1 MTDHTATPA
10 PAPSRSTTTTP
21 PAPTAEADPAIRTRR
36 RGDDLENAIIEAAWQ
51 ELREVGFGKLTM
63 AGIAQR
69 AHTGK
74 AVLYRRWPSTTELVL
89 DALRRQIVVRQE
101 VPDTGSLRGDLLT
114 LLHGLA
120 ARFDSA
126 PRDTISGLMAE
137 TLRDPH
143 LALRLQEHIAGS
155 GLREV
160 LVTVLERALARGEIR
175 AEALTER
182 VTTLPVDL
190 LRHEFLVRGGP
201 VSDAAIVEIIDDVFL
216 PVVRGHAARAA
227 S

>member
-1 MTDHTATPA
+1 MTDP
-10 PAPSRSTTTTP
+10 TT
-21 PAPTAEADPAIRTRR
+21 RTRR
-36 RGDDLENAIIEAAWQ
+36 RGDDLEHAIIEAAWQ
-51 ELREVGFGKLTM
+51 ELREVGFAKLTM
-63 AGIAQR
+63 VGIAQR

-89 DALRRQIVVRQE
+89 DALRRQIAARQE
-101 VPDTGSLRGDLLT
+101 VPDTGSLRGDLLA
-114 LLHGLA
+114 LLHEIAG
-120 ARFDSA
+120 RFDSA

-137 TLRDPH
+137 TLRDPQ

-160 LVTVLERALARGEIR
+160 LVAVLERAHARGEIR

-201 VSDAAIVEIIDDVFL
+201 VGDAAILEIVDDVFL
-216 PVVRGHAARAA
+216 PLVRARDTTTAT
-227 S
+227 